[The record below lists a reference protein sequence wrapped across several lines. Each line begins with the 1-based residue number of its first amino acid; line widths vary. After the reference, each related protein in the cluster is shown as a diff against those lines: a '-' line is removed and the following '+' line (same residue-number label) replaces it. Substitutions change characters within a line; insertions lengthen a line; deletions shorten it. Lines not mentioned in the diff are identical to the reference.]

1 MYLVTVDLGC
11 IVARIC
17 YIHIELTML
26 NIFVIEGIEGG
37 SMTLRLT
44 KDRLAYPIDAVWMPL
59 FLLRFPY

>member
-1 MYLVTVDLGC
+1 
-11 IVARIC
+11 
-17 YIHIELTML
+17 ML